1 MEGVGYSLKDC
12 LEIIKDMGIE
22 VKEVRASGGGGKSPL
37 WRQIQADLY
46 NSEVVTINSIEGSAL
61 GVAILAGVGA
71 GVYPSVEAACE
82 RVIKTVTVQ
91 KPIEENLKIYN
102 KYYEVYKKLY
112 PALKDQFK
120 AVAEIISK

>member
-1 MEGVGYSLKDC
+1 MEWGLTWC
-12 LEIIKDMGIE
+12 
-22 VKEVRASGGGGKSPL
+22 
-37 WRQIQADLY
+37 Y
-46 NSEVVTINSIEGSAL
+46 NSCGS
-61 GVAILAGVGA
+61 GCQ
-71 GVYPSVEAACE
+71 VYPSVEAACE